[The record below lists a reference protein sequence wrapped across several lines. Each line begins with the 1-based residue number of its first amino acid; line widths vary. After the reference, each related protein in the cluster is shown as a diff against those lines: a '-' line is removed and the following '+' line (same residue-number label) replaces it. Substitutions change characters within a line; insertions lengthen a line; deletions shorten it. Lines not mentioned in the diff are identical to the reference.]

1 MNNQRLSEQELT
13 QLHSGP
19 EIYLNE
25 TGQEISKF
33 ISDQFTLENKKIA
46 FRQIIREII
55 ELNKDT
61 DFNNKAFYELV
72 YSNKILNNTINKYN
86 SKLPKTIV
94 KKSTIHGNG
103 VFASE
108 NIPIDTLITFYP
120 VHFIVDSMDGRVF
133 MSTKIQD
140 LKFDVEKCTNY
151 ILTGSEKELFK
162 IGGHPDIYENYENGH
177 IINHKSNSN
186 SVFQLINKNNDYN
199 CNIWMIVSCKK
210 IKKGDEITVNYGPRY
225 NFLENPSISS

>member
-72 YSNKILNNTINKYN
+72 YSNKILNNTI
-86 SKLPKTIV
+86 
-94 KKSTIHGNG
+94 
-103 VFASE
+103 
-108 NIPIDTLITFYP
+108 
-120 VHFIVDSMDGRVF
+120 
-133 MSTKIQD
+133 
-140 LKFDVEKCTNY
+140 
-151 ILTGSEKELFK
+151 
-162 IGGHPDIYENYENGH
+162 
-177 IINHKSNSN
+177 
-186 SVFQLINKNNDYN
+186 
-199 CNIWMIVSCKK
+199 
-210 IKKGDEITVNYGPRY
+210 
-225 NFLENPSISS
+225 